1 MHPCADT
8 IDAVIEQVFGPGHHV
23 RSIDDVDRG
32 RGVFSHVLQCTIDG
46 RDDPV
51 AVKLLRADA
60 NGAAAIAMGAA
71 AREVLAYESILPATQ
86 TVCVPRC
93 HGIAYDN
100 SGRPAF
106 VLEDLSGHRWS
117 DQLDGL
123 SDLDVRAVVTE
134 LIALHVRWTDASTL
148 SAITVR
154 RSTPSGLSD
163 DGIDAGLHTLERL
176 GVQPTHRDALTRLA
190 DVRAVAVRSF
200 NEEGGATLCHGD
212 PRADNVAFATGG
224 RAVLFDWQQMA
235 IQFGEADLAWL
246 MATSVTPAMR
256 SAIESDVVA
265 SYAIAR
271 GQDAATTWRRYVL
284 GMVLPGLSVLFL
296 AQRSSSDDR
305 TRQFID
311 LSIQRIATAVED
323 LDVVGLISS

>member
-1 MHPCADT
+1 MHPRADT
-8 IDAVIEQVFGPGHHV
+8 IDAVIEQVFGPGHKV
-23 RSIDDVDRG
+23 RSIDEVDRG
-32 RGVFSHVLQCTIDG
+32 RGVFSHVLRCTIDG
-46 RDDPV
+46 HEDPV
-51 AVKLLRADA
+51 AVKLLRSDA

-71 AREVLAYESILPATQ
+71 AREVLAYETILPATP
-86 TVCVPRC
+86 TVCAPRC
-93 HGIAYDN
+93 YGIASDA

-123 SDLDVRAVVTE
+123 ADLDVRAVVAE
-134 LIALHVRWTDASTL
+134 LIALHLKWTDPSTL
-148 SAITVR
+148 ATIDVR
-154 RSTPSGLSD
+154 RSTPSLLADEGV
-163 DGIDAGLHTLERL
+163 DAGLRALESL
-176 GVQPTHRDALTRLA
+176 AVEPAHRDALTRLA
-190 DVRAVAVRSF
+190 DVRPAAVRSF

-246 MATSVTPAMR
+246 MATSVTPAVR
-256 SAIESDVVA
+256 STIESDVVA

-305 TRQFID
+305 TRHFID
-311 LSIQRIATAVED
+311 LSIQRISTAVDD
-323 LDVVGLISS
+323 LDVVGQISS

>member
-1 MHPCADT
+1 MHPRADT
-8 IDAVIEQVFGPGHHV
+8 IDSVIDQVFGPGHQV
-23 RSIDDVDRG
+23 RSIDDIDNG
-32 RGVFSHVLQCTIDG
+32 RGVFSHVLRCTIVG

-51 AVKLLRADA
+51 AVKLLRSDA
-60 NGAAAIAMGAA
+60 NGAAAVAMGAV
-71 AREVLAYESILPATQ
+71 AREVLAYETILPTTP

-93 HGIAYDN
+93 HGIASDD

-106 VLEDLSGHRWS
+106 VLEDLSAHRWS

-123 SDLDVRAVVTE
+123 SDQDVRAVVAE
-134 LIALHVRWTDASTL
+134 LIALHMTWTDASTL
-148 SAITVR
+148 ATIDVR
-154 RSTPSGLSD
+154 RSTPSLLSD
-163 DGIDAGLHTLERL
+163 DGIDAGLLALERL
-176 GVQPTHRDALTRLA
+176 AVEPTHRAAFTRLA
-190 DVRAVAVRSF
+190 DVRAAAVRSF

-212 PRADNVAFATGG
+212 PRADNVAFDATG

-246 MATSVTPAMR
+246 MATSVTPAVR

-296 AQRSSSDDR
+296 AQRSSADDR

-311 LSIQRIATAVED
+311 LSIQRIATAVDE
-323 LDVVGLISS
+323 LDVVGLISP